1 MADILAELEG
11 ILGADAVA
19 KLRTNEATVTRL
31 TKASELIGYYE
42 GESDTPPAAPARREP
57 PPAAGVTPPAVGGDS
72 LAAIMARLDSFGN
85 LDEKIKTGVDAVVQA
100 RGQELRGGAV
110 ADAIR
115 ITRDLAKIDARH
127 RADFGEELDDIALNA
142 YVQKATDEGR
152 PFRTAMDA
160 YEDMTRDRRVDKR
173 VEDTVREKL
182 KHQASGQVPGQSA
195 PAPTPML
202 GILKG
207 GKANPGD
214 QGSKFEAAAA
224 ALRARQVERGEVA
237 V

>member
-11 ILGADAVA
+11 ILGAEAVA

-42 GESDTPPAAPARREP
+42 GED
-57 PPAAGVTPPAVGGDS
+57 VTPPAPRREAPPAVVPPVAAPPTGDS

-85 LDEKIKTGVDAVVQA
+85 LDEKIKTGVDAAVQS
-100 RGQELRGGAV
+100 RGNELV
-110 ADAIR
+110 NNAIAISMR
-115 ITRDLAKIDARH
+115 NTRELTKIDSRH
-127 RADFGEELDDIALNA
+127 RADFGEDLDDSALEA
-142 YVQKATDEGR
+142 HVKAAQEAGR
-152 PFRTAMDA
+152 PFRTISDA
-160 YEDMTRDRRVDKR
+160 YDDMTRKKREDKTVDER
-173 VEDTVREKL
+173 VREGL
-182 KHQASGQVPGQSA
+182 KAKASGQVPGQSA

-207 GKANPGD
+207 GKSNPGD